1 MPQKIWFVLVLLL
14 VITPLFLLNNAEA
27 RSADEPCSYLNPSAF
42 KKDAAGNCIRITP
55 VGVNTSEPCSYLKP
69 EKYQRD
75 PNTGLCHKVT
85 PSPQPQPI
93 TPAAAM
99 PNSPSNG
106 GSNYYLGVN
115 DLHTSSQQYCGVGTV
130 LRNNVCVVGD
140 TSQTDVNPLLFILT
154 GISSISESAGFNL
167 DSRDLVPTILR
178 YVIVLCIIGAI
189 CFGIFF
195 SVYKGFGF
203 VYDLVTRHK
212 PIKNS
217 TDRNAIELTTDG
229 RTQRSVTIAN
239 PNTMTVTAEVA
250 KRIREYEN
258 DFNTM
263 GQSDPEYFLVK
274 WNAEFIDSSRKGN
287 ELYGNSSII
296 PGRTLKLVKYRDPST
311 GQLYLVHVPDGIND
325 PDDGVGWTLG
335 LSGDD
340 YRGMGGEA

>member
-1 MPQKIWFVLVLLL
+1 MSCKIYLVLVLLL
-14 VITPLFLLNNAEA
+14 ITTSFPTFFLDKAEA
-27 RSADEPCSYLNPSAF
+27 RGSGDACSYLNLHSFIKISNDPWKCEKVSYYVP
-42 KKDAAGNCIRITP
+42 KDCGIIAGL
-55 VGVNTSEPCSYLKP
+55 YLTDSRCQAP
-69 EKYQRD
+69 
-75 PNTGLCHKVT
+75 P
-85 PSPQPQPI
+85 PPPPPQPQPV

-115 DLHTSSQQYCGVGTV
+115 DLHTSSQQVNCGPGTV
-130 LRNNVCVVGD
+130 LKNGVCIVGINDVSLTPDITIYGNNVM
-140 TSQTDVNPLLFILT
+140 L
-154 GISSISESAGFNL
+154 
-167 DSRDLVPTILR
+167 
-178 YVIVLCIIGAI
+178 LCICGAVGFI
-189 CFGIFF
+189 
-195 SVYKGFGF
+195 VYK
-203 VYDLVTRHK
+203 LVRYFHNRWNRTH
-212 PIKNS
+212 NS
-217 TDRNAIELTTDG
+217 RIDRDIIELTTDG
-229 RTQRSVTIAN
+229 RTQSSVVLAN
-239 PNTMTVTAEVA
+239 SNTTTVTAEVA

-274 WNAEFIDSSRKGN
+274 WNAEFIDSSNRGN
-287 ELYGNSSII
+287 EIYANSTII

>member
-1 MPQKIWFVLVLLL
+1 MSCKIYLVLVLLL
-14 VITPLFLLNNAEA
+14 ITTSFPTFFLDKAEA
-27 RSADEPCSYLNPSAF
+27 RGSGDACSYLNLHSFIKISNDPWKCEKVSYYVP
-42 KKDAAGNCIRITP
+42 KDCGIIAGL
-55 VGVNTSEPCSYLKP
+55 YLTDSRCQAP
-69 EKYQRD
+69 
-75 PNTGLCHKVT
+75 P
-85 PSPQPQPI
+85 PPPQPQPQPQPV

-115 DLHTSSQQYCGVGTV
+115 DLHTSSQQVNCGPGTV
-130 LRNNVCVVGD
+130 LKNGVCVVGIN
-140 TSQTDVNPLLFILT
+140 DVSLT
-154 GISSISESAGFNL
+154 PDI
-167 DSRDLVPTILR
+167 TIYGNNVML
-178 YVIVLCIIGAI
+178 LCICGAVGFI
-189 CFGIFF
+189 
-195 SVYKGFGF
+195 VYK
-203 VYDLVTRHK
+203 LVRYFHNRWNRTH
-212 PIKNS
+212 NS
-217 TDRNAIELTTDG
+217 RIDRDIIELTTDG
-229 RTQRSVTIAN
+229 RTQSSVVLAN
-239 PNTMTVTAEVA
+239 PNTTTVTAEVA

-287 ELYGNSSII
+287 EIYANSRII

-311 GQLYLVHVPDGIND
+311 GKLYLVHVPDGIND

>member
-1 MPQKIWFVLVLLL
+1 MFWKIYFVIGFVIGLLL
-14 VITPLFLLNNAEA
+14 LISTPFSFLNNAEA

-85 PSPQPQPI
+85 PSPQPQPV

-115 DLHTSSQQYCGVGTV
+115 DLHTSSQQVNCGAGTV
-130 LRNNVCVVGD
+130 LRNNVCVVGMN
-140 TSQTDVNPLLFILT
+140 DVPMTPDI
-154 GISSISESAGFNL
+154 
-167 DSRDLVPTILR
+167 TIYGNNVML
-178 YVIVLCIIGAI
+178 LCICGAVGFI
-189 CFGIFF
+189 
-195 SVYKGFGF
+195 VYK
-203 VYDLVTRHK
+203 LVRYFHNRWNRTH
-212 PIKNS
+212 NS
-217 TDRNAIELTTDG
+217 RIDRDIIELTTDG
-229 RTQRSVTIAN
+229 RTQSSVVLAN
-239 PNTMTVTAEVA
+239 PNTTTVTTEVA
-250 KRIREYEN
+250 KRIQEYEN

-287 ELYGNSSII
+287 EIYANSSII

-340 YRGMGGEA
+340 YKGMGGEA

>member
-1 MPQKIWFVLVLLL
+1 MSQKIWFLLVLLL

-106 GSNYYLGVN
+106 GTSYYLGVN
-115 DLHTSSQQYCGVGTV
+115 DLHTSSQQVNCGAGTV
-130 LRNNVCVVGD
+130 LRNNSCVAENTNYADVTLPAFPSVDIDVKSTDIVVG
-140 TSQTDVNPLLFILT
+140 LL
-154 GISSISESAGFNL
+154 
-167 DSRDLVPTILR
+167 
-178 YVIVLCIIGAI
+178 GAI
-189 CFGIFF
+189 SIFCAYRF
-195 SVYKGFGF
+195 FKT
-203 VYDLVTRHK
+203 LRH
-212 PIKNS
+212 NAM
-217 TDRNAIELTTDG
+217 TDRGVVELDLDGRAQRTIELT
-229 RTQRSVTIAN
+229 N
-239 PNTMTVTAEVA
+239 PNETTVTPEVA
-250 KRIREYEN
+250 KRIQEYEN

-274 WNAEFIDSSRKGN
+274 WNAEFIDSSKRGN
-287 ELYGNSSII
+287 ELYGNSTII
-296 PGRTLKLVKYRDPST
+296 PGRTLKLVKYHDTST

>member
-1 MPQKIWFVLVLLL
+1 MSQKIWFLLVLLL

-85 PSPQPQPI
+85 PSPQPQPV

-115 DLHTSSQQYCGVGTV
+115 DLHTSSQQVNCGVGTV
-130 LRNNVCVVGD
+130 LRNNVCVVGMN
-140 TSQTDVNPLLFILT
+140 DVPLTPDI
-154 GISSISESAGFNL
+154 
-167 DSRDLVPTILR
+167 TIYGNNVML
-178 YVIVLCIIGAI
+178 LCICGAVGFI
-189 CFGIFF
+189 
-195 SVYKGFGF
+195 VYK
-203 VYDLVTRHK
+203 LVRYFHNRWNRTH
-212 PIKNS
+212 NS
-217 TDRNAIELTTDG
+217 RIDRDIIELTTDG
-229 RTQRSVTIAN
+229 RTQRSTTIAN

-250 KRIREYEN
+250 KRIQEYEN

-274 WNAEFIDSSRKGN
+274 WNAEFIDSSKRGN
-287 ELYGNSSII
+287 ELYANRTII
-296 PGRTLKLVKYRDPST
+296 PGRTLKLVKYPDTST

-340 YRGMGGEA
+340 YKGMGGEA

>member
-1 MPQKIWFVLVLLL
+1 MSWKIYFVIGFVIGLLL
-14 VITPLFLLNNAEA
+14 LISTPFSFLNNAEA

-85 PSPQPQPI
+85 PSPQPQPV

-106 GSNYYLGVN
+106 GTNYYLGVN
-115 DLHTSSQQYCGVGTV
+115 DLHTSSQQVNCGVGTV
-130 LRNNVCVVGD
+130 LRNNVCVVGIND
-140 TSQTDVNPLLFILT
+140 IPLTPDYTIYISNVIL
-154 GISSISESAGFNL
+154 
-167 DSRDLVPTILR
+167 
-178 YVIVLCIIGAI
+178 LCICGAVGFI
-189 CFGIFF
+189 I
-195 SVYKGFGF
+195 YKLGLYFHNRW
-203 VYDLVTRHK
+203 DRTH
-212 PIKNS
+212 NS
-217 TDRNAIELTTDG
+217 RIDRDIIELTTDG
-229 RTQRSVTIAN
+229 RTQRSTTIAN
-239 PNTMTVTAEVA
+239 PNTMTVTTEVA

-274 WNAEFIDSSRKGN
+274 WNAEFIDSSKRGN
-287 ELYGNSSII
+287 ELYGNSTII
-296 PGRTLKLVKYRDPST
+296 PGRTLKLVKYPDTST

-340 YRGMGGEA
+340 YRRMGGEA

>member
-1 MPQKIWFVLVLLL
+1 MSCKIYLVLVLLL
-14 VITPLFLLNNAEA
+14 ITTSFPTFFLDKAEA
-27 RSADEPCSYLNPSAF
+27 RGSGDACSYLNLHSFIKISNDPWKCEKVSYYVP
-42 KKDAAGNCIRITP
+42 KDCGIIAGL
-55 VGVNTSEPCSYLKP
+55 YLTDSRCQAP
-69 EKYQRD
+69 
-75 PNTGLCHKVT
+75 P
-85 PSPQPQPI
+85 PPPPPPPQPQSQPV

-115 DLHTSSQQYCGVGTV
+115 DLHTSSQQVNCGAGTV
-130 LRNNVCVVGD
+130 LRNNVCVVGIND
-140 TSQTDVNPLLFILT
+140 ISLTPDYTIYISNVIL
-154 GISSISESAGFNL
+154 
-167 DSRDLVPTILR
+167 
-178 YVIVLCIIGAI
+178 LCICGAVGFI
-189 CFGIFF
+189 I
-195 SVYKGFGF
+195 YKLGLYFHNRW
-203 VYDLVTRHK
+203 DRTH
-212 PIKNS
+212 NS
-217 TDRNAIELTTDG
+217 RIDRDIIELTTDG
-229 RTQRSVTIAN
+229 RTQRSTTIAN

-287 ELYGNSSII
+287 EIYANSSII

-340 YRGMGGEA
+340 YKGMGGEA

>member
-1 MPQKIWFVLVLLL
+1 MSWKIYFVIGFVIGLLL
-14 VITPLFLLNNAEA
+14 LISTPFSFLNNAEA

-85 PSPQPQPI
+85 PSPQPQPV

-99 PNSPSNG
+99 PNPTSNSG
-106 GSNYYLGVN
+106 TSYYLGVN
-115 DLHTSSQQYCGVGTV
+115 DLHTSSQQVNCGAGTV
-130 LRNNVCVVGD
+130 LKNGVCIVGINDVSLTPDITIYGNNVM
-140 TSQTDVNPLLFILT
+140 L
-154 GISSISESAGFNL
+154 
-167 DSRDLVPTILR
+167 
-178 YVIVLCIIGAI
+178 LCIFGAVGFI
-189 CFGIFF
+189 
-195 SVYKGFGF
+195 VYK
-203 VYDLVTRHK
+203 LVRYFHNRWNRTH
-212 PIKNS
+212 NS
-217 TDRNAIELTTDG
+217 RIDRDIIELTTDG
-229 RTQRSVTIAN
+229 RAQRSTTIAN

-250 KRIREYEN
+250 KRIQEYEN

-274 WNAEFIDSSRKGN
+274 WNAEFIDSSKRGN
-287 ELYGNSSII
+287 EIYANSTII

-340 YRGMGGEA
+340 YRRMGGEA

>member
-1 MPQKIWFVLVLLL
+1 MSWKIYFVIGFVIGLLL
-14 VITPLFLLNNAEA
+14 LISTPFSFLNNAEA
-27 RSADEPCSYLNPSAF
+27 RSASEPCSYLNPSAF

-85 PSPQPQPI
+85 PSPQPQPV

-115 DLHTSSQQYCGVGTV
+115 DLHTSSQQVNCGIGTV
-130 LRNNVCVVGD
+130 LRNNVCVVGIND
-140 TSQTDVNPLLFILT
+140 IPLTPDYTIYISNVILLCIC
-154 GISSISESAGFNL
+154 GAAGF
-167 DSRDLVPTILR
+167 I
-178 YVIVLCIIGAI
+178 
-189 CFGIFF
+189 
-195 SVYKGFGF
+195 VYKLGLYFHNRW
-203 VYDLVTRHK
+203 DRTH
-212 PIKNS
+212 NS
-217 TDRNAIELTTDG
+217 RIDRDTIELTTDG
-229 RTQRSVTIAN
+229 RTQSSVVLAN
-239 PNTMTVTAEVA
+239 PNTTTVTAEVA

-287 ELYGNSSII
+287 EIYQNTTII

>member
-1 MPQKIWFVLVLLL
+1 MSWKIYFVLGFVIGLLL
-14 VITPLFLLNNAEA
+14 LISTPFSFLNNAEA
-27 RSADEPCSYLNPSAF
+27 RGADEPCSYLNPSAF

-85 PSPQPQPI
+85 PSPQPQPV

-106 GSNYYLGVN
+106 GTNYYLGVN

-130 LRNNVCVVGD
+130 LRNNVCVVGIN
-140 TSQTDVNPLLFILT
+140 DVSLT
-154 GISSISESAGFNL
+154 MPFPPVDI
-167 DSRDLVPTILR
+167 DPTIL
-178 YVIVLCIIGAI
+178 YNVIVLCICGAA
-189 CFGIFF
+189 GF
-195 SVYKGFGF
+195 SVYKFGLYF
-203 VYDLVTRHK
+203 HNRWDRTH
-212 PIKNS
+212 NS
-217 TDRNAIELTTDG
+217 RIDKDIIELRTDG
-229 RTQRSVTIAN
+229 SIQSSVVLAN

-287 ELYGNSSII
+287 EIYANSSII

>member
-1 MPQKIWFVLVLLL
+1 MSQKNWFLLVLLL
-14 VITPLFLLNNAEA
+14 VITPLTLLNNAEA

-42 KKDAAGNCIRITP
+42 KKDAAGNCVRITP

-85 PSPQPQPI
+85 PSPQPQPV

-115 DLHTSSQQYCGVGTV
+115 DLHTSSQQVNCGAGTE
-130 LRNNVCVVGD
+130 LKNGVCVVGD
-140 TSQTDVNPLLFILT
+140 TSQTDITLPAFPEINLPPLTIPVLMVS
-154 GISSISESAGFNL
+154 GIAWG
-167 DSRDLVPTILR
+167 
-178 YVIVLCIIGAI
+178 IVLAVHLYRRR
-189 CFGIFF
+189 
-195 SVYKGFGF
+195 SQRQD
-203 VYDLVTRHK
+203 YDDK
-212 PIKNS
+212 DI
-217 TDRNAIELTTDG
+217 IELTTDG
-229 RTQRSVTIAN
+229 RTQRSTTIAN

-287 ELYGNSSII
+287 EIYQNTTII

-340 YRGMGGEA
+340 YKGMGGEA

>member
-1 MPQKIWFVLVLLL
+1 MVLVLLL
-14 VITPLFLLNNAEA
+14 ITNSFAMQNNAEA
-27 RSADEPCSYLNPSAF
+27 RGADEPCSYLNPSAF
-42 KKDAAGNCIRITP
+42 KKDAAGNCVRITP

-85 PSPQPQPI
+85 PSPQPQPV

-115 DLHTSSQQYCGVGTV
+115 DLHASSQQVNCGAGTV
-130 LRNNVCVVGD
+130 LRNNVCVVGIN
-140 TSQTDVNPLLFILT
+140 DVSLTPDYTIYISNVIL
-154 GISSISESAGFNL
+154 
-167 DSRDLVPTILR
+167 
-178 YVIVLCIIGAI
+178 LCICGAVGFI
-189 CFGIFF
+189 I
-195 SVYKGFGF
+195 YKLGLYFHNRW
-203 VYDLVTRHK
+203 DRTH
-212 PIKNS
+212 NS
-217 TDRNAIELTTDG
+217 RIDRDIIELTTDG
-229 RTQRSVTIAN
+229 RTQRSTTIAN

-258 DFNTM
+258 DFEQT

-274 WNAEFIDSSRKGN
+274 WNAEFIDSSKRGN
-287 ELYGNSSII
+287 EIYANSTII

-340 YRGMGGEA
+340 YRGMGDEA